1 MSILV
6 GEAGSVGGKEVRIV
20 EEGMYYQVKEL
31 DVHVYS
37 TPLSEAVLIMGR
49 TWKSHTIPRAEDGPR
64 GDASDPPYYLS
75 ISA

>member
-1 MSILV
+1 
-6 GEAGSVGGKEVRIV
+6 
-20 EEGMYYQVKEL
+20 MYYQVKEL

-64 GDASDPPYYLS
+64 GDTSDPPYYLS